1 MRIFTSL
8 FFLFLAYS
16 VLAQSTHVLT
26 IDAPS
31 PAAGSY
37 LAQIASFGGFRCSV
51 QGDLVQ
57 VRDNAGLTLG
67 CGSISNDLTGKI
79 AVIDRGT
86 CSFSEKVLN
95 AQLKGA
101 IAAIVINNNT
111 TAPELI
117 NMGATQPFAAQV
129 TIPSFFMTQGQ
140 GTTVKN
146 ALAQGVKV
154 KIQLR
159 SFQDPDSSITRTV
172 VWGATQGQGDFN
184 GGLNGWRVRNI
195 WCSNNQSQPKVD
207 LWRWAQDGA
216 TPVTTCGR
224 GIISS
229 PTQCNGAAMF
239 SSNLLDDK
247 GTECG
252 AGLGSGDC
260 PTTQFGEL
268 ISPTIKL
275 RGAGSPGYQLKFY
288 QYVRQLNSSYFVLWS
303 VNGGS
308 RWDTLQINQDIA
320 ANTVNT
326 SPLVILPLT
335 GTANADSLVVKFL
348 HLGNYYHWIIDDVQ
362 VLAQEAS
369 NLRVN
374 DFYAIPPNFATPLS
388 QVEPFGFLAD
398 VENIGSLSQ
407 DNVLLSV
414 NINNQA
420 NQTVFSANN
429 PYGSIP
435 ANTAV
440 ENKAFANTFQPAAKG
455 TYTGTYSISGSLTD
469 FDLKDNTRTFN
480 FVVTDSTFAKEDGG
494 ALRAINPAST
504 NWAANEP
511 HSAAYGNVFFVPK
524 GKGKFSRRVTFALS
538 NATPLKDRGL
548 IVALYKWKDNNS
560 DDLCQPAERT
570 LAGINVYTVLGTE
583 STPLRFIDVPLPA
596 PGEAPIELED
606 NTTYLVMLE
615 YYAPDADG
623 VDLQALVSD
632 QFDYKAQF
640 LLSDQLLNMPRYTSM
655 TGLAGD
661 LTQETYS
668 PVGYSSFP
676 GDYSYLVRWHIS
688 GDAGA
693 TPVNELPSIADQVAV
708 FPNPA
713 SNLLNIQFTLRE
725 QSSRMEAVLMDV
737 SGKMV
742 YRNVWDGVL
751 REVKPIPTSTLPAG
765 IYVLKLHTAA
775 GTAVKKIVIE
785 RE

>member
-1 MRIFTSL
+1 MRIFTFL
-8 FFLFLAYS
+8 LFLLFAYG
-16 VLAQSTHVLT
+16 VHAQSTHELV
-26 IDAPS
+26 INAPS

-37 LAQIASFGGFRCSV
+37 LAQIASFGAFRCSV
-51 QGDLVQ
+51 EGDLVL

-67 CGSISNDLTGKI
+67 CGSITNDLTGKI

-101 IAAIVINNNT
+101 IAAIVINNNS

-129 TIPSFFMTQGQ
+129 TIPSFFMIQGQ

-146 ALAQGVKV
+146 ALAQGVRA
-154 KIQLR
+154 KIVLR
-159 SFQDPDSSITRTV
+159 PFLDPDSSITRTV
-172 VWGATQGQGDFN
+172 VWGATPGQGDFN
-184 GGLNGWRVRNI
+184 GGLSGWRVNNI
-195 WCSNNQSQPKVD
+195 WCSSNQSQPKVD
-207 LWRWAQDGA
+207 LWRWAADGA

-229 PTQCNGAAMF
+229 PTACNGAAMF

-260 PTTQFGEL
+260 PTTQLGEL

-275 RGAGSPGYQLKFY
+275 RGPGSPGYQLKFY
-288 QYVRQLNSSYFVLWS
+288 QYVRQLSSSYFVLWS
-303 VNGGS
+303 VNGGT
-308 RWDTLQINQDIA
+308 RWDTLQINQGIA

-326 SPLVILPLT
+326 SPLVVLPLE
-335 GTANADSLVVKFL
+335 GTANADSLIVKFL

-362 VLAQEAS
+362 ILAQEAS

-398 VENIGSLSQ
+398 VENIGSLAQ

-414 NINNQA
+414 DIKNQA

-435 ANTAV
+435 ANTLV
-440 ENKAFANTFQPAAKG
+440 ENKAFANSFQPAAKG
-455 TYTGTYSISGSLTD
+455 NYTGTYTISGSLTD

-548 IVALYKWKDNNS
+548 IVALYKWTDTNS
-560 DDLCQPAERT
+560 DGLCQPAERT

-583 STPLRFIDVPLPA
+583 STPLRFIDVQLPA

-606 NTTYLVMLE
+606 NATYLVMLE

-640 LLSDQLLNMPRYTSM
+640 LLSDGLKKPRYTSM

-668 PVGYSSFP
+668 PLGYSNFP

-693 TPVNELPSIADQVAV
+693 TPVREVPSIADQVAV
-708 FPNPA
+708 FPNPT
-713 SNLLNIQFTLRE
+713 SDLLNIQFALRE
-725 QSSRMEAVLMDV
+725 QSNRMEAVLMDV
-737 SGKMV
+737 SGRVV
-742 YRNVWDGVL
+742 YRNVWDGVF
-751 REVKPIPTSTLPAG
+751 REVKSIPTDVLPAG
-765 IYVLKLHTAA
+765 IYVLKLHSEA
-775 GTAVKKIVIE
+775 GTAVKKIVID
-785 RE
+785 RN